1 MASPVTVEREADRI
15 VVRLRGEIDLVS
27 VPALRDELLAMTGK
41 ASVVVDLAAVTFLDA
56 TGVGVLVGAHKRL
69 ANQGGRL
76 VLVNPP
82 PAIARVL
89 QLAGVAHLL
98 ES

>member
-1 MASPVTVEREADRI
+1 VEREADRI

>member
-1 MASPVTVEREADRI
+1 VTVEREADRI